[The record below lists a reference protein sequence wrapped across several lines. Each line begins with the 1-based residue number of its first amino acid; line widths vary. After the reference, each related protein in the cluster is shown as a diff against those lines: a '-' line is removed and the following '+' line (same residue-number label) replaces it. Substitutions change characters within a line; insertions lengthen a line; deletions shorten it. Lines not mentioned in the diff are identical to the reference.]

1 MLFLTDMA
9 LAVAGSLPALLLS
22 VFIAVRASRI
32 QARREAMEARRVLVQ
47 QINDVMRLLWIQSEQ
62 GRHVMRDV
70 LVAAAA
76 DGWDGFKAEC
86 AQAVHDIPAVQPP
99 QIIEDR

>member
-1 MLFLTDMA
+1 MGFLVDMA

-32 QARREAMEARRVLVQ
+32 QARREALEARRLLVH
-47 QINDVMRLLWIQSEQ
+47 QINDVIRVLWIQAEQ
-62 GRHVMRDV
+62 GRHIIRDV
-70 LVAAAA
+70 LVAAGA
-76 DGWDGFKAEC
+76 DGWEGFKAEC
-86 AQAVHDIPAVQPP
+86 SRAVDDLPPIQPP

>member
-1 MLFLTDMA
+1 MALVYDMV

-32 QARREAMEARRVLVQ
+32 QARREAMEARRVLIQ
-47 QINDVMRLLWIQSEQ
+47 QINDVIRTLWIQSEQ

-70 LVAAAA
+70 LVAAGA
-76 DGWDGFKAEC
+76 DGWEGFKAEC